1 MEDNQQQLEIDHLKN
16 EEELEEQ
23 QLVDPLVVENEDDE
37 EQEETT
43 MNPLYMGNSRLH
55 FAVDRVQRIRLWRSG
70 KDRVKLIEGL
80 DEVVF
85 GTLAAADAVTICGL
99 RPPRYAFFVLS
110 GASCDVVQLIL
121 DMGLHFWIGIEKA
134 MICWFGGFFLSIIV
148 RHTFHR
154 YLVFGAHVGGYFG
167 SLARMY
173 LGYSIS
179 LILSTVFDYVMVDMS
194 GLPHYVAWAVTLLWT
209 GAFNYFMLK
218 RCWKIGGAPAKEKDC
233 DAREK
238 DYDETEIVT
247 LPPLSESDVDLSV

>member
-1 MEDNQQQLEIDHLKN
+1 MEETEQVLDKLQIED
-16 EEELEEQ
+16 EEESG
-23 QLVDPLVVENEDDE
+23 DDE
-37 EQEETT
+37 TT
-43 MNPLYMGNSRLH
+43 TIMNPLYRGKSCLH
-55 FAVDRVQRIRLWRSG
+55 AIVDRLQRIRLWRSG
-70 KDRVKLIEGL
+70 QERIKLIEGL

-121 DMGLHFWIGIEKA
+121 DMGLHFWIGIEQA
-134 MICWFGGFFLSIIV
+134 MICWFGGFFLSIVV

-167 SLARMY
+167 SLLRMY

-179 LILSTVFDYVMVDMS
+179 LILSTVFDYVMVDMMD
-194 GLPHYVAWAVTLLWT
+194 LPHYVAWAVTLLWT

-218 RCWKIGGAPAKEKDC
+218 RCWKIGGAPVKAKDC
-233 DAREK
+233 N
-238 DYDETEIVT
+238 DESEMVP
-247 LPPLSESDVDLSV
+247 LPILSESDADLTV